1 VATESH
7 LQHKHFANIRG
18 STLSQYQCVI
28 IPYSTS
34 HPLPVC
40 CGHSTYLGGC
50 YTVAFSPLAT
60 PAADDCLTFR
70 TLIEETYQSG
80 KISYDS
86 PYDWLEYIGSG
97 VYIPQCLEDGSYA
110 TVQCSNTS
118 LPVEASYS
126 SYRARYCWCVD
137 PATGIPTSNDYGAN
151 VEPSPD
157 ECPYYDTAALCQV
170 RGEGLCRTGL
180 LNHSWHFACTVQGE
194 RLKCAVFQVYVPLL
208 P

>member
-1 VATESH
+1 MCAIVVRCDSLVL
-7 LQHKHFANIRG
+7 LQHPHIVGIVLMYVAVHCDFC
-18 STLSQYQCVI
+18 S
-28 IPYSTS
+28 
-34 HPLPVC
+34 PL
-40 CGHSTYLGGC
+40 
-50 YTVAFSPLAT
+50 LAT
-60 PAADDCLTFR
+60 PAADDCFSLR
-70 TLIEETYQSG
+70 TLIEETYHSG
-80 KISYDS
+80 KISYNS